1 MTDEQQAE
9 VLRDPA
15 YAIHCLEGVV
25 EQVSDAFLAVPV
37 PSADVQRLGDLIA
50 RLWSIAR
57 HAPVKSEAA

>member
-15 YAIHCLEGVV
+15 YALLQLGEATDMI
-25 EQVSDAFLAVPV
+25 SNAFLPAPV
-37 PSADVQRLGDLIA
+37 SEADVQRLGDLIA

-57 HAPVKSEAA
+57 NAPIKSEAA